1 MKKGSI
7 SVFLFVFYFLFVA
20 SHLFAQD
27 LGPHFRK
34 IKDGIY
40 VYAQKPADSNAGIIL
55 TQEGVVLIDSG
66 HNPPDSQ
73 AILKAVRQL
82 TPQPIRFL
90 INTEPHGDHTTG
102 HFLFSPPAVIIAHEG
117 ATDSMKKAYNPQR
130 NEKLMTDYPDM
141 RESFKGF
148 KMITP
153 QIEYRDKMT
162 LNVGER
168 TFELYYLKN
177 VHSEADTAIWLPKER
192 VIFSAAVAGVKRFSN
207 LRPSVQIEDMI
218 SAMKMMKSLN
228 PEIVVPGHGPPGTT
242 KIFDDSIQYY
252 TLLLERVGKMAKEGK
267 SLDSI
272 KKELRMPETDD
283 WASKD
288 RIDTNIESAYRSV
301 KK

>member
-20 SHLFAQD
+20 FHLLAQD

-55 TQEGVVLIDSG
+55 TQEAVVLIDSG

-102 HFLFSPPAVIIAHEG
+102 HFLFSPPAIIIAHEG

-130 NEKLMTDYPDM
+130 NEKLMADYPDM

-192 VIFSAAVAGVKRFSN
+192 VIFSAAVAGAKRFSN

-242 KIFDDSIQYY
+242 KILDDSIQYY

>member
-1 MKKGSI
+1 MKAKTFGCWTAVLYLF
-7 SVFLFVFYFLFVA
+7 SVGVA
-20 SHLFAQD
+20 AAQD
-27 LGPHFRK
+27 LGPHFKK

-73 AILKAVRQL
+73 AILKAVKQL
-82 TPQPIRFL
+82 TSQPIRFL
-90 INTEPHGDHTTG
+90 INTEPHSDHTTG
-102 HFLFSPPAVIIAHEG
+102 HFLFSPPAIIIAHEG
-117 ATDSMKKAYNPQR
+117 ATDSMKKAYNSQR
-130 NEKLMTDYPDM
+130 NEKLMADYPDM

-177 VHSEADTAIWLPKER
+177 VHSEADTAIWLPRER

>member
-20 SHLFAQD
+20 CHLLAQD
-27 LGPHFRK
+27 LGPHFKK

-55 TQEGVVLIDSG
+55 TQEGIVLIDSG

-73 AILKAVRQL
+73 AILKAVKQL
-82 TPQPIRFL
+82 TSQPIRFL
-90 INTEPHGDHTTG
+90 INTEPHSDHTTG
-102 HFLFSPPAVIIAHEG
+102 HFLFSPPAIIIAHEG

-130 NEKLMTDYPDM
+130 NEKLMADYPDM

-177 VHSEADTAIWLPKER
+177 VHSEADTAIWLPRER

>member
-20 SHLFAQD
+20 CHLLAQD
-27 LGPHFRK
+27 LGPHFKK

-55 TQEGVVLIDSG
+55 TQEGIVLIDSG

-73 AILKAVRQL
+73 AILKAVKQL
-82 TPQPIRFL
+82 TSQPIRFL
-90 INTEPHGDHTTG
+90 INTEPHSDHTTG
-102 HFLFSPPAVIIAHEG
+102 HFLFSPPAIIIAHEG

-130 NEKLMTDYPDM
+130 NEKLMADYPDM

-177 VHSEADTAIWLPKER
+177 VHSEADTAIWLPRER

-228 PEIVVPGHGPPGTT
+228 PEVVVPGHGPPGTT